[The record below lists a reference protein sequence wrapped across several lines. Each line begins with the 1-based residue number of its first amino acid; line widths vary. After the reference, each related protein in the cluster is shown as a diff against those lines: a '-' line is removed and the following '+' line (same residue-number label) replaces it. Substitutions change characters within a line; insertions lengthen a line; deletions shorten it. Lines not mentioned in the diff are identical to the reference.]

1 MFERYTEKARRVIFF
16 ARYEASQYGSPY
28 IETEHLLLG
37 VLREDKALTNRFLKS
52 GEPLQSIRN
61 KIEAHTTIREKVST
75 SVDLPL
81 SNESKRVLKYAAHEA
96 DRLGHKYIGTQHL
109 LLGLLCE
116 KDSFA
121 AALLREQGLTL
132 EELRTEIAN
141 SPEDL
146 QSAFRT
152 FPKLR
157 QTGIEIHGFPMDAAY
172 ILEQVRACRNAH
184 WHWRREIWRPRD
196 LAISKDGKVSFDVSL
211 AADTDN
217 FELRKG
223 GWKKDRCTI
232 CRWELYESDD
242 PQHAV
247 GYTNGREW
255 VCMECHEKFLQ
266 ETDYFARE
274 HP

>member
-1 MFERYTEKARRVIFF
+1 MLERYTEKARRTIFF

-28 IETEHLLLG
+28 IEAEHLLLG
-37 VLREDKALTNRFLKS
+37 LLREDRALSYHFLTS
-52 GEPLQSIRN
+52 RVSAGWIR
-61 KIEAHTTIREKVST
+61 KKVEAHTTIREKVST

-81 SNESKRVLKYAAHEA
+81 SNESKRVLNYAADEA
-96 DRLGHKYIGTQHL
+96 DQLGHKHIGTQHL
-109 LLGLLCE
+109 LLGLVRE
-116 KDSFA
+116 RDSFA
-121 AALLREQGLTL
+121 AALLLEQGLTL
-132 EELRTEIAN
+132 EELRTEIAK
-141 SPEDL
+141 SPEHI

-172 ILEQVRACRNAH
+172 IREQVRACRNAH
-184 WHWRREIWRPRD
+184 WHWRREIWKPRD
-196 LAISKDGKVSFDVSL
+196 LAIRKDGKVSFDVSL

-232 CRWELYESDD
+232 CRWELHESDD

-266 ETDYFARE
+266 ESDYFAPE